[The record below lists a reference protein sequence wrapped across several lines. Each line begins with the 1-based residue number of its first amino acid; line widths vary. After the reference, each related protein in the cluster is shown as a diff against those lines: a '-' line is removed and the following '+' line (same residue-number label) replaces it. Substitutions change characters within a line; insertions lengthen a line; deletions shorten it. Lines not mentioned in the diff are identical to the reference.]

1 MPMIYPAVSVPKLF
15 THLKIASAAD
25 AKVSVEEVDTFAGIM
40 DKVGITNPSL
50 RGKLG
55 LGVKWGEYLAPLVH
69 LVDAFLAVVLQGEYG
84 RAINDGIAIEPVVH
98 HLVVVPD
105 GTRTLKLVAVHL
117 PEN

>member
-1 MPMIYPAVSVPKLF
+1 MLQSCLPLVLPMPMIYPAVSVPKLF

-55 LGVKWGEYLAPLVH
+55 LGGK
-69 LVDAFLAVVLQGEYG
+69 
-84 RAINDGIAIEPVVH
+84 
-98 HLVVVPD
+98 
-105 GTRTLKLVAVHL
+105 
-117 PEN
+117 